1 MSSRPCWSTSG
12 EPISKSNQNTNTKRK
27 PTTAKNKIK
36 ITNPKVISQLVNLR
50 WDWTLGVTYIS
61 WVPRDVSVCSVTT
74 IIWKSML
81 PNTSIRK
88 WYPKTQHIHE
98 ASNTWDSY
106 HTVSTWVQLN
116 PRSHTSYLDT
126 SAFFSC
132 LSKVLLTL
140 SMWYLPILWL
150 YHLRREIIKPTQQT
164 GGSVN

>member
-12 EPISKSNQNTNTKRK
+12 EPISKSKQNTNTQKK
-27 PTTAKNKIK
+27 PITTKNK
-36 ITNPKVISQLVNLR
+36 ITNPKAISQLVNWR
-50 WDWTLGVTYIS
+50 WDCTLGVTYIS

-132 LSKVLLTL
+132 LSKVLQSCLCDT
-140 SMWYLPILWL
+140 YLFCDFITYVERL
-150 YHLRREIIKPTQQT
+150 
-164 GGSVN
+164 